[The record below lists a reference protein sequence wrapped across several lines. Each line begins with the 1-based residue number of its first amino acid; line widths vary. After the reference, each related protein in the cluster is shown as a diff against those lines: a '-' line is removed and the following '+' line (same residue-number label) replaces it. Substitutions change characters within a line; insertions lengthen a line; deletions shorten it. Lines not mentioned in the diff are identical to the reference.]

1 MKIKLPSFTEEQR
14 KSNRQTRVIKAR
26 VTLEEYNAIEK
37 RRQITREKISL
48 SAYIREM
55 CLPEI
60 NTLVRKRIETD
71 RSHDDYIHR
80 LQLIEAIRMLTNELQ
95 RQGINLNQ
103 ITTAINTHAIKGT
116 TLGNYKED
124 IERIRKIN
132 EEIAASVKTLTENQ
146 QK

>member
-1 MKIKLPSFTEEQR
+1 VKIKLPSFTEEQR

-26 VTLEEYNAIEK
+26 VTLEEYDAIEK
-37 RRQITREKISL
+37 RRQITRAKISL

-60 NTLVRKRIETD
+60 NTLARKRIETD

-80 LQLIEAIRMLTNELQ
+80 LKLIEAIRLLTNELQ
-95 RQGINLNQ
+95 KQGNNLNQ
-103 ITTAINTHAIKGT
+103 ITKAINADVMKETALGDYIKA
-116 TLGNYKED
+116 
-124 IERIRKIN
+124 IERIRKAN

-146 QK
+146 RK

>member
-26 VTLEEYNAIEK
+26 VTLEEYDAIEK

-60 NTLVRKRIETD
+60 NSLVKKRIETD

-80 LQLIEAIRMLTNELQ
+80 LKLIEAIRMLTNELQ
-95 RQGINLNQ
+95 RHGSNFSRNSRMIASDSSNQ
-103 ITTAINTHAIKGT
+103 
-116 TLGNYKED
+116 
-124 IERIRKIN
+124 
-132 EEIAASVKTLTENQ
+132 SPLTRD
-146 QK
+146 

>member
-1 MKIKLPSFTEEQR
+1 VKINLPSFTEEQR

-26 VTLEEYNAIEK
+26 VTLEEYDAIEK

-60 NTLVRKRIETD
+60 NTLVKKRIETD

-80 LQLIEAIRMLTNELQ
+80 LKLIEAIRMLTNELQ

-103 ITTAINTHAIKGT
+103 ITKALNTHEINGT
-116 TLGNYKED
+116 TWGNYEEA
-124 IERIRKIN
+124 I
-132 EEIAASVKTLTENQ
+132 EEILKVNKEIAISIRTLTENQ

>member
-14 KSNRQTRVIKAR
+14 KSNRQTKVIKAR
-26 VTLEEYNAIEK
+26 VTLEEYDAIEK

-60 NTLVRKRIETD
+60 NTLVKKRIDKD

-80 LQLIEAIRMLTNELQ
+80 LKLIEAIRILTNELQ
-95 RQGINLNQ
+95 KQGINLNQ
-103 ITTAINTHAIKGT
+103 ITKAINTHVNEGT
-116 TLGNYKED
+116 ALGNYKEA
-124 IERIRKIN
+124 IEKIRKIN
-132 EEIAASVKTLTENQ
+132 EEIATSIKTLTENQ
-146 QK
+146 RK

>member
-1 MKIKLPSFTEEQR
+1 VRIKLPSFTEEQR

-26 VTLEEYNAIEK
+26 VTLEEYDAIEK

-80 LQLIEAIRMLTNELQ
+80 LKLIEAIRLLTNELQ
-95 RQGINLNQ
+95 KQGNNLNQ
-103 ITTAINTHAIKGT
+103 ITKAINGDVIDGT
-116 TLGNYKED
+116 TWGDYKEA
-124 IERIRKIN
+124 IEGIHKIN

-146 QK
+146 RK